1 MSYYMRLILCIILL
15 AMLILTFGLGVRWIV
30 EHILSDFWAIILI
43 ILFTSSTY
51 VVAVLIIRFLFN
63 GIGIH
68 G

>member
-1 MSYYMRLILCIILL
+1 MSYYVRLILCIILL

-51 VVAVLIIRFLFN
+51 VVALLITGFLFN
-63 GIGIH
+63 GIGIN